1 MDRGQ
6 AQRGQPLFAADAPV
20 NIATALVEMA
30 QRQPYVPA
38 IYEPRGRDSAG
49 RREYVHF
56 TYQQLDERSDAIA
69 RGFEAVGIGRGV
81 RTVLMVRPSLEFF
94 AIFFAM
100 FKAGAVPVLVD
111 PGIGI
116 KRLKVCLG
124 EAKPTA
130 FVGITPAHVARVL
143 LGWAR
148 GSITTKV
155 TVGRKLGWGGVT
167 LDDAIAAGQSA
178 RRDDS
183 THAIA
188 PTTGAERAAILFT
201 SGSTGVPKGV
211 VYEHRHFAAQVE
223 LIRDTYGIE
232 PGEVDLPTFPPF
244 ALFDPAL
251 GMTTVIP
258 DMDPTRPA
266 QVDPENI
273 YEAVRDFGVT
283 NMFGSPALLDT
294 VGRHGEANGVKLP
307 TLKRVISAGAPV
319 PPAVMERFLTLLP
332 EGARVHTPY
341 GATECLPVAS
351 IDSEM
356 VLGDT
361 RAASEAGA
369 GTCVGRPLEVNDV
382 RVIAISDDAIER
394 WDDAIEMPSG
404 GIGEIT
410 VRGPTTTQLYDAREE
425 STRLA
430 KIDHGDGWLRHR
442 MGDVGYLDD
451 DGRLWFCGRKSHRV
465 ETAAGPMFTVPIEGV
480 FNTHPAVRRSALV
493 GIERGGARVP
503 VLVVEREP
511 AAEIGDAALFGEL
524 ATLAA
529 EIEAAT
535 PIERFVVHP
544 GFPVDIRHNAK
555 IDRPALAK
563 WADGKVK

>member
-6 AQRGQPLFAADAPV
+6 APRGQPLFAADAPV

-188 PTTGAERAAILFT
+188 PTTGAEMAAILFT

-266 QVDPENI
+266 QVDPTNI

-404 GIGEIT
+404 AIGEIT
-410 VRGPTTTQLYDAREE
+410 VRGPTTTQSYDAREE

-442 MGDVGYLDD
+442 MGDVGYFDD

-493 GIERGGARVP
+493 GVERGGARVP

-511 AAEIGDAALFGEL
+511 AAELDDAALLGEL

-529 EIEAAT
+529 KVDAPT
-535 PIERFVVHP
+535 PIERFAVHP

-555 IDRPALAK
+555 IDRPALAI